1 MNSTMPHTLHSTVPT
16 SNAPTTSSDRHVPMV
31 CRKTSPRTSMLDR
44 SSPVHRLAATLRHAL
59 CSDLLS
65 SLLVPLVPTQASTA
79 AAPTYAPKTTLDDAN
94 SAHPCTAASKYRAK
108 CSQYSILKCTQT
120 HTHRLSKSSLFRNSL
135 HVVPE
140 SSYRRGL
147 QRLAF
152 SPGWANGP
160 SVQSWLLP
168 LIHRLI

>member
-1 MNSTMPHTLHSTVPT
+1 MPHTLHSTVPT

-59 CSDLLS
+59 CSDLWS

-94 SAHPCTAASKYRAK
+94 SAHPCTAASKYRA
-108 CSQYSILKCTQT
+108 
-120 HTHRLSKSSLFRNSL
+120 
-135 HVVPE
+135 
-140 SSYRRGL
+140 
-147 QRLAF
+147 
-152 SPGWANGP
+152 
-160 SVQSWLLP
+160 
-168 LIHRLI
+168 